1 MYTLLT
7 LAFFSTLHFSFVF
20 TVISFI
26 FFFLPVLRISIGF
39 NADPET
45 DSAFVGNAA
54 PDPDPMF

>member
-1 MYTLLT
+1 LLS
-7 LAFFSTLHFSFVF
+7 FSTLHFSFVF

-45 DSAFVGNAA
+45 DPAFVGNAA
-54 PDPDPMF
+54 PDPDPDPDPMF